1 MCRNAAP
8 VGIYTFVLS
17 IQLCN
22 LKIVRRVDTL
32 LVKRVQVVGAQRV
45 GLFFGL
51 PARLAVRLNKTRQKE
66 SKQISEALKIK
77 NLP

>member
-32 LVKRVQVVGAQRV
+32 LVKKGASCWELSV
-45 GLFFGL
+45 
-51 PARLAVRLNKTRQKE
+51 
-66 SKQISEALKIK
+66 
-77 NLP
+77 